1 MAKNL
6 AGYEYLAAAV
16 VKQAVFDYRMACR
29 KLKKNQEDA
38 EALKEVKEI
47 EDFFNSKGNIYLGDI
62 DGRYILEQIKEEL
75 EHER

>member
-1 MAKNL
+1 MEKNL

-16 VKQAVFDYRMACR
+16 VKQAVFDYRVACR

-38 EALKEVKEI
+38 EALKDVKEI
-47 EDFFNSKGNIYLGDI
+47 EDFLSSKGNIYLDDI

>member
-6 AGYEYLAAAV
+6 AGYEHLAVAV

-29 KLKKNQEDA
+29 KLKKNQKDA

-47 EDFFNSKGNIYLGDI
+47 EDFLSSKGNIYLDDI

-75 EHER
+75 KHER

>member
-16 VKQAVFDYRMACR
+16 VKQAVFDCRVACR

>member
-1 MAKNL
+1 MAV
-6 AGYEYLAAAV
+6 AV
-16 VKQAVFDYRMACR
+16 VKQAVFDYRMACH
-29 KLKKNQEDA
+29 KLKKNQKDA

-47 EDFFNSKGNIYLGDI
+47 EDFLKSKGNIYLDDI

>member
-6 AGYEYLAAAV
+6 AGYEHLAVAV
-16 VKQAVFDYRMACR
+16 IKQAVFDYRMACR
-29 KLKKNQEDA
+29 KLKKNQKDA

-47 EDFFNSKGNIYLGDI
+47 EDFLSSKGNIYLDDI
-62 DGRYILEQIKEEL
+62 DGRYIIEKVKEEL

>member
-1 MAKNL
+1 MAV
-6 AGYEYLAAAV
+6 AV
-16 VKQAVFDYRMACR
+16 VKQAVSDYRRAYS
-29 KLKKNQEDA
+29 KLKKNQKDE

-47 EDFFNSKGNIYLGDI
+47 EDFLSSKGNIYLGDI

>member
-16 VKQAVFDYRMACR
+16 VKQAVFDYRIAYR
-29 KLKKNQEDA
+29 KLKKDQKDA
-38 EALKEVKEI
+38 EALKEIKEI

-62 DGRYILEQIKEEL
+62 DGRYILEKIKEEL

>member
-6 AGYEYLAAAV
+6 AGYEHLAVAV

>member
-6 AGYEYLAAAV
+6 AGYEHLAAAV
-16 VKQAVFDYRMACR
+16 VKQAVFDYRRACR
-29 KLKKNQEDA
+29 KLKKNQKDA

-62 DGRYILEQIKEEL
+62 DGIYILEQIKEEL